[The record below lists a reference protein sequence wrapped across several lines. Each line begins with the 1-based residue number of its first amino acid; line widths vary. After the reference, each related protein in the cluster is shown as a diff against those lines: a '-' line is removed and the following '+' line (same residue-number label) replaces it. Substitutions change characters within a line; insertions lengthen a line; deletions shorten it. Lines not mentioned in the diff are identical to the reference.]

1 MGRGVSRA
9 DILRGGHSA
18 AGAGVF
24 PFAVLV
30 AAMAAGFATKATKTA
45 RVAHGV
51 LAKPI
56 FAVALKGFVE
66 TREERQ
72 RTDRSALRV
81 EQSDQA

>member
-1 MGRGVSRA
+1 
-9 DILRGGHSA
+9 
-18 AGAGVF
+18 
-24 PFAVLV
+24 
-30 AAMAAGFATKATKTA
+30 MAAGFATKATKTA